1 MQLERCDQFGR
12 GCLRMANLSGTT
24 ITIFQGETLPIKI
37 TVLDS
42 EKNPATNLQLAKF
55 ALKQGDVVTI
65 MDCTIEESV
74 VSIKLSAEQTI
85 DLLGSYTYEF
95 RVKSENEDVDSL
107 IIGSLSVKTAP
118 ISTLI

>member
-1 MQLERCDQFGR
+1 
-12 GCLRMANLSGTT
+12 MANLSGTT
-24 ITIFQGETLPIKI
+24 ITIFQGKTLPIKI